1 MKKLVFCIALS
12 LVTYSL
18 SAQTYYNMWRGDG
31 ASGQPEWIANSAMSY
46 GFSGIQFTTAD
57 KYRGH
62 ISGGGQWFV
71 MNPDES
77 VTSSQYVNMLK
88 NNMASV
94 SNCAL
99 GTQGGIAASKFML
112 TDFEISANVDAYLS
126 FGRNRDVTFNNQV
139 SKWLRINSYGG
150 IACWGNGLANE
161 NDLPNLML
169 TGTEL
174 RTSID
179 GMSTSMRNV
188 NNSLWFGTTNNAG
201 IEIGT
206 HGTTAIYIGN
216 GQNIFFGFDK
226 NSAAAINNT
235 HKLRYRLFVDKGILS
250 EDYAIAPK
258 SAWADFVFAEDYELK
273 PLSELELFIVEN
285 QHLPDVPSA
294 EEISVS
300 GYSQHDMNAAL
311 LQKIEELTLYVI
323 SQQKEIDELKAKINT
338 YESGKDS
345 K

>member
-62 ISGGGQWFV
+62 ISGGGQW
-71 MNPDES
+71 
-77 VTSSQYVNMLK
+77 
-88 NNMASV
+88 
-94 SNCAL
+94 
-99 GTQGGIAASKFML
+99 
-112 TDFEISANVDAYLS
+112 

-300 GYSQHDMNAAL
+300 GYSQHDMNAVL